1 MTTTD
6 PAAIAAYLPEPLA
19 PGTEPDL
26 AYVAFSRWWSLWDN
40 QPEMAFTNPERTQ
53 YQECAIWVEWSFEGA
68 EGQICLQIWVS
79 NDFTLARGWFTGFA
93 KRFGQTY
100 LTEYHPLNPRMP
112 PLGPGAK
119 IKGYVCAHGER
130 LIEGTLEIEK
140 KIVREELPRPMGLPM
155 FHIRHFPSI
164 VRGAPPSVL
173 ELVRLGAEN
182 VRYGENLWSGRGTL
196 TFFPSEIEE
205 HMPLAPLEVLG
216 AYRFSSGYSF
226 PGGQVLHRWV

>member
-1 MTTTD
+1 
-6 PAAIAAYLPEPLA
+6 L
-19 PGTEPDL
+19 
-26 AYVAFSRWWSLWDN
+26 
-40 QPEMAFTNPERTQ
+40 
-53 YQECAIWVEWSFEGA
+53 
-68 EGQICLQIWVS
+68 S
-79 NDFTLARGWFTGFA
+79 NDFTLARGWFMGFA

-100 LTEYHPLNPRMP
+100 LTEYHPLNPRMR

-173 ELVRLGAEN
+173 ELVRLEAEN
-182 VRYGENLWSGRGTL
+182 VRYGENLWAGRGTL

-216 AYRFSSGYSF
+216 AYHFSSGYSF
-226 PGGQVLHRWV
+226 TGGQVLHRWV